1 MHFKKTNKQKVPH
14 LSIVLLAATILL
26 CLNLY
31 SLHTTNDLHSYWGII
46 ANLLVQFYRLKNKKN
61 TTRKKILIVCK

>member
-1 MHFKKTNKQKVPH
+1 MHFKTNSNKVPY
-14 LSIVLLAATILL
+14 LSIVLLAAATILL

-46 ANLLVQFYRLKNKKN
+46 ANLLVAISQALKIKKYNKEKN
-61 TTRKKILIVCK
+61 LDSL